1 MRVIQ
6 KTLNHCIVKS
16 DPSQESKKKS
26 GVLLRETKMLSQ
38 MLKPNANFQG
48 KNNIY
53 RVQSSWMKDF
63 FQGNR
68 LMLSKRWHM
77 SYPENQKHLSF
88 SLTLHRCKLQ
98 EDHQSLEERTLFYQV
113 GNNKYH
119 QRNNKAI
126 IFNSLLTLND
136 RNSDRGFYFRMTYG
150 FILES
155 IFSKTQCFYLINL

>member
-26 GVLLRETKMLSQ
+26 GVLLRETKMLSGC
-38 MLKPNANFQG
+38 NFQG

-68 LMLSKRWHM
+68 LMLSKRWHVLFRK
-77 SYPENQKHLSF
+77 PETF
-88 SLTLHRCKLQ
+88 
-98 EDHQSLEERTLFYQV
+98 
-113 GNNKYH
+113 
-119 QRNNKAI
+119 I
-126 IFNSLLTLND
+126 IFFNITS
-136 RNSDRGFYFRMTYG
+136 M
-150 FILES
+150 
-155 IFSKTQCFYLINL
+155 